1 MVSKFLSCSSTH
13 MAAPFTKPA
22 NSRERGPGLWPG
34 GTVGGGTR
42 AKGRVATAFK
52 LEASLSLQ
60 ILHLSGS
67 HT

>member
-1 MVSKFLSCSSTH
+1 MASKFFSCSGTH
-13 MAAPFTKPA
+13 MATPFTKPA
-22 NSRERGPGLWPG
+22 NSGERGPGLWPG
-34 GTVGGGTR
+34 GTAGGGAR
-42 AKGRVATAFK
+42 AKGRVAAAFG